1 LRIAGCF
8 FLILLA
14 PLLAFSSTAS
24 VVHLVSGPDYA
35 PLVNDQDASGGITTD
50 LIRRALA
57 SQGYE
62 IQVSFQPWARGAQNT
77 KTGVFDGTFPYA
89 KSPTRE
95 EDFLFSDPFYT
106 SPMRLFVRKDRH
118 YKTSAQLHDKRICS
132 PLGYDHTKLSE
143 FMEKNHLSLVQPV
156 NLEACFEMLH
166 LGRIE
171 GVPLLEH
178 VGWNIIGKQDKYR
191 DEFTT
196 IESHVKTAKYFLMV
210 GKSNP
215 RAQEILKA
223 FNRGLKSI
231 RVAHAHD
238 EISTLEKP

>member
-1 LRIAGCF
+1 LRIALCCF
-8 FLILLA
+8 LFMLL
-14 PLLAFSSTAS
+14 PLLSFSSPTS
-24 VVHLVSGPDYA
+24 VVRLVSGPDYA
-35 PLVNDQDASGGITTD
+35 PLVNDQDATGGITTD

-62 IQVSFQPWARGAQNT
+62 IEVSFQPWMRGAQNT
-77 KTGVFDGTFPYA
+77 KRGFFDGTFPYA

-95 EDFLFSDPFYT
+95 EDFLFSEPFYT

-118 YKTSAQLHDKRICS
+118 YKSSKEIRYKRICS
-132 PLGYDHTKLSE
+132 PLGYDHSKLSE

-178 VGWNIIGKQDKYR
+178 VGWNIIAKQDKYR

-196 IESHVKTAKYFLMV
+196 IESHVKDAKYFLMV

-223 FNRGLKSI
+223 FNKGLKSI
-231 RVAHAHD
+231 RLAHGVQ
-238 EISTLEKP
+238 TLEKP